1 MDYVHYI
8 EDLLLKILFKGR
20 ILDEYKE
27 IIAQKRDR
35 NKLNKEEIKLF
46 YRKLYKWKYYRLS
59 SRSISN
65 GNIY

>member
-1 MDYVHYI
+1 MNI
-8 EDLLLKILFKGR
+8 
-20 ILDEYKE
+20 KE

-35 NKLNKEEIKLF
+35 NKLNKEEINYF
-46 YRKLYKWKYYRLS
+46 IENYTNGDITDYS